1 MNRRFATLAALAV
14 PQLLSACA
22 SVGGGPT
29 VKTDVDPGADFSRV
43 RSYSWVT
50 RPDGGTPLMQQRIV
64 DGIDARLQAKGW
76 KLAPNGDIRVSA
88 HVSASEKESLDNY
101 YTRVGYMG
109 WGGFG
114 PPAPNSPMP
123 VETFEVGTLV
133 IDMINAQTKRSAWR
147 GTASGT
153 VQDDPAKMKALLQTA
168 LDKMF
173 AGFPPGH
180 APK

>member
-1 MNRRFATLAALAV
+1 MNRRFAAFAALAI
-14 PQLLSACA
+14 PLLLSACA
-22 SVGGGPT
+22 SVGGPT
-29 VKTDVDPGADFSRV
+29 VKIEVVPGTDFSRV
-43 RSYSWVT
+43 RTYSWVA

-64 DGIDARLQAKGW
+64 DGIDARLQARGW
-76 KLAPNGDIRVSA
+76 KLAPYGDIHVSA
-88 HVSASEKESLDNY
+88 HVSASEKESLNNY

-133 IDMINAQTKRSAWR
+133 VDMVVAQSKRSAWR

-153 VQDDPAKMKALLQTA
+153 VQDDPAKMNALLQTA
-168 LDKMF
+168 LDQMF
-173 AGFPPGH
+173 AAFPP
-180 APK
+180 K

>member
-1 MNRRFATLAALAV
+1 MNRRFAAFAALAI
-14 PQLLSACA
+14 PLLLSACA
-22 SVGGGPT
+22 SVGGPT
-29 VKTDVDPGADFSRV
+29 VKIEVVPGTDFSRV
-43 RSYSWVT
+43 RTYSWVA

-64 DGIDARLQAKGW
+64 DGIDARLQARGW
-76 KLAPNGDIRVSA
+76 KLAPNGDIHVSA
-88 HVSASEKESLDNY
+88 HVSASEKESLNNY

-133 IDMINAQTKRSAWR
+133 VDMVVAQSKRSAWR

-153 VQDDPAKMKALLQTA
+153 VQDDPAKMNALLQTA
-168 LDKMF
+168 LDQMF
-173 AGFPPGH
+173 AAFPP
-180 APK
+180 K